1 MLFGPWHRGCIELKI
16 VINYYLWGPSMS
28 ERQHLPAD
36 ERRERTVEA
45 VIELCGRE
53 EPATLTTG
61 RIARHMGVTQGAL
74 FRHFSSKEAI
84 WEASVA
90 WIAERVMARV
100 AAAAEGIED
109 PLEAL
114 EAMFLAHVM
123 FIAEH
128 PGVPRLL
135 MGQLQHPRPTAAS
148 RLVRELLERY
158 RRRLLSL
165 LVEAERRGQLRS
177 GLDLDTAATQ
187 FIGCVQG
194 LVLQSLIAADV
205 AGIVDRAPAAF
216 DLYRHGIRADAGGD
230 A

>member
-1 MLFGPWHRGCIELKI
+1 
-16 VINYYLWGPSMS
+16 MS
-28 ERQHLPAD
+28 QRQHLSA
-36 ERRERTVEA
+36 EARRERTVEA

-61 RIARHMGVTQGAL
+61 RIARRMGVTQGAL
-74 FRHFSSKEAI
+74 FRHFTSKEAI
-84 WEASVA
+84 WEAAVA

-100 AAAAEGIED
+100 AAAAEGVDD

-114 EAMFLAHVM
+114 EAMFLAHVA
-123 FIAEH
+123 FIAEQ

-148 RLVRELLERY
+148 RLVRELLDRY
-158 RRRLLSL
+158 RWRLLGL
-165 LVEAERRGQLRS
+165 LEEAGRRGQLRP
-177 GLDLDTAATQ
+177 GLDLDSAATQ

-194 LVLQSLIAADV
+194 LVLQSLIADDV
-205 AGIVDRAPAAF
+205 AGIVDRTPAAF
-216 DLYRHGIRADAGGD
+216 ELYRHGIRADAGGD

>member
-1 MLFGPWHRGCIELKI
+1 
-16 VINYYLWGPSMS
+16 MS
-28 ERQHLPAD
+28 QRQHLPA
-36 ERRERTVEA
+36 EVRRERTVETVVA
-45 VIELCGRE
+45 LCGE
-53 EPATLTTG
+53 EDPATLTTG
-61 RIARHMGVTQGAL
+61 RIAQCMGVTQGAL
-74 FRHFSSKEAI
+74 FRHFPNKEAI
-84 WEASVA
+84 WESVVA
-90 WIAERVMARV
+90 WVAERVMARV

-187 FIGCVQG
+187 FIGCIQG
-194 LVLQSLIAADV
+194 LVVQALIDGDV

-216 DLYRHGIRADAGGD
+216 DLYRHGIRADRGGE

>member
-1 MLFGPWHRGCIELKI
+1 
-16 VINYYLWGPSMS
+16 MS
-28 ERQHLPAD
+28 QRQHLPAD

-45 VIELCGRE
+45 LIELCGRE

-61 RIARHMGVTQGAL
+61 RIASRMGVTQGAL
-74 FRHFSSKEAI
+74 FRHFASKEAI
-84 WEASVA
+84 WEAAVA

-100 AAAAEGIED
+100 AAAAEGVEE
-109 PLEAL
+109 PLAAL
-114 EAMFLAHVM
+114 EAMFLAHVA

-135 MGQLQHPRPTAAS
+135 MGQLQHPHPTAAS
-148 RLVRELLERY
+148 RLVRGLLERY

-165 LVEAERRGQLRS
+165 LEEAGRRGQLRA
-177 GLDLDTAATQ
+177 GLDLDAAATQ

-194 LVLQSLIAADV
+194 LVLLSMIADDV
-205 AGIVDRAPAAF
+205 SGIVDRAPAAF
-216 DLYRHGIRADAGGD
+216 ELYRHGIRADAGGV

>member
-1 MLFGPWHRGCIELKI
+1 
-16 VINYYLWGPSMS
+16 MS
-28 ERQHLPAD
+28 QRQHLPAD

-61 RIARHMGVTQGAL
+61 RIARRMGVTQGAL
-74 FRHFSSKEAI
+74 FRHFASKEAI
-84 WEASVA
+84 WEAAVA
-90 WIAERVMARV
+90 WVAERVMARITT
-100 AAAAEGIED
+100 AAEGVED
-109 PLEAL
+109 PLLAL
-114 EAMFLAHVM
+114 EAMFLAHVA

-148 RLVRELLERY
+148 RMVKGLMARY
-158 RRRLLSL
+158 RRRLLGL
-165 LVEAERRGQLRS
+165 LEEAGRRGQLRP
-177 GLDLDTAATQ
+177 GLDLDAAATQ

-194 LVLQSLIAADV
+194 LVLQSLIADDV

-216 DLYRHGIRADAGGD
+216 DLYRHGIRAAPGGD